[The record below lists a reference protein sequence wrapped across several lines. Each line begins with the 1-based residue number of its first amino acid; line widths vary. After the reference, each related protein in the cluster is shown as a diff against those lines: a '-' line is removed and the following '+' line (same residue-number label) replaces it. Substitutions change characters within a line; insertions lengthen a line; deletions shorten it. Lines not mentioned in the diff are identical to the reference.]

1 MSEYLWD
8 GQPVSHDRFVQRALD
23 PGASAVVEACAGS
36 GKTWLLVGRVLRLL
50 LAGAEPAQIL
60 AITFTRR
67 AAQEMRQRLLQ
78 DLAALARADR
88 QHALTLL
95 GERGLDGPQAQQ
107 ALPVARGLYERV
119 ASTEQ
124 SVSIETF
131 HGWFWRLL
139 RRAPLGS
146 GGAHAASLIEAP
158 GRLLEEAWND
168 FAGEL
173 LSPDAHAALSDYEE
187 LVTRIGDV
195 NTDRLLRNFLAKRA
209 EWWSF
214 AGADLVR
221 AIERACQPMRD
232 ALRAR
237 GFPTSQHPGEMLR
250 QPRFLHVLRA
260 LLECW
265 EGVQRPTQLL
275 GAVARSARTFLQAPT
290 DPLLD
295 VARASDVLLTLEGAP
310 RKAVQPGRLHRPEP
324 GYADLLDEAI
334 GILHGVRAAELEW
347 DALRLNEC
355 GLRCGARL
363 LQSYER
369 RKRNANVL
377 DFTDIE
383 WYADRL
389 LRDEGTAAYMQA
401 NLDARYR
408 HLLVDEFQDTSTL
421 QWRALQCWLDAYE
434 GDADRPTVF
443 VVGDPK
449 QSIYRFRRAEP
460 RVFEAARQHLAQQF
474 EAATLRTNVTRRN
487 PSELVAVFD
496 SVFAQRNRL
505 YQAQSSHTRIDGR
518 FVLLPLPE
526 PVRTGAR
533 DGGTGQ
539 AADHLVP
546 GPVLR
551 DLLRESR
558 EAPRPDAHG
567 EEGRLLAG
575 QIAHWVGQLRIA
587 DGPKTRAAR
596 WSDAVV
602 LMRRRT
608 HMASLERAFRDA
620 GIPTLSDRR
629 GGLLGRAEI
638 EDLLALL
645 QFLCSEDDLSLA
657 HALRSPLFGC
667 SDQDLLA
674 IASSSGPTWWSR
686 LAGLPALGVELE
698 RARRLLAGWLQG
710 AGVLPVHDLLDRIF
724 DQADV
729 RARYAAC
736 VPRERGVQVQ
746 ANFDAFLE
754 LALTLDA
761 GRFPTLTRF
770 LDDVQWIREKD
781 AETIDE
787 GLAASDDAVRLMTIH
802 GAKGLEA
809 PIVAIADACAE
820 DDQPDRYDVLLNWP
834 PELAAPEHFSLFG
847 RATRSGSGRL
857 RWLET
862 DREQRAQEDW
872 NLMYVA
878 MTRACQVLI
887 VSGSGG
893 RGGSDS
899 WYRRLAAATGQPEAA
914 ASQPA
919 PAPVAAAGGAKRSF
933 VEFRPQP
940 LPTGRRTGTRESDA
954 IRMGKA
960 WHWLLER
967 ATEADWVPRPER
979 IGVDF
984 ALDREQVREVIE
996 AARRVTAS
1004 PALECFFGPQVA
1016 AWNELELIDASGD
1029 SLRIDRLVELSDSI
1043 WILDYK
1049 WRCTPPEREGYERQL
1064 ARYAAAVA
1072 SLRPGRRIRA
1082 ALVISDGSLIET
1094 ELGPATDKIIGGGP
1108 PRIEAP

>member
-8 GQPVSHDRFVQRALD
+8 GQPVSHEQFVQRALD
-23 PGASAVVEACAGS
+23 PDASAVVEACAGS

-78 DLAALARADR
+78 DLAALARADPE
-88 QHALTLL
+88 HALMLL
-95 GERGLDGPQAQQ
+95 GERGLSGPQAQR
-107 ALPVARGLYERV
+107 ALPAARGLYERV

-124 SVSIETF
+124 SVCIETF

-146 GGAHAASLIEAP
+146 GVPHTATLMEAP
-158 GRLLEEAWND
+158 RRLMEAAWND
-168 FAGEL
+168 FAAEL
-173 LSPDAHAALSDYEE
+173 LDAGQGPALSDYEE

-195 NTDRLLRNFLAKRA
+195 NADRLLRNFLNKRA

-214 AGADLVR
+214 GGADSVQ
-221 AIERACQPMRD
+221 ATERACQPMRE
-232 ALRAR
+232 ALRAA
-237 GFPTSQHPGEMLR
+237 GFSTSRHPGEMLR
-250 QPRFLHVLRA
+250 QPRFLQLLHALAACWKGARRPTKA
-260 LLECW
+260 LLTAIDAADSFPRLP
-265 EGVQRPTQLL
+265 V
-275 GAVARSARTFLQAPT
+275 
-290 DPLLD
+290 DPVLD
-295 VARASDVLLTLEGAP
+295 VARASRALLTVEGTPLEAL
-310 RKAVQPGRLHRPEP
+310 QPQALARRLPEPEP
-324 GYADLLDEAI
+324 GYPERLAEATRI
-334 GILHGVRAAELEW
+334 VHAVRAAELEW
-347 DALRLNEC
+347 DALRVNGC

-363 LQSYER
+363 LQAYER
-369 RKRNANVL
+369 RKQRANVL

-383 WYADRL
+383 WHADRL
-389 LRDEGTAAYMQA
+389 LRNEDTAAYMQA

-421 QWRALQCWLDAYE
+421 QWRALRCWLDAYE

-460 RVFEAARQHLAQQF
+460 RVFEAARQHLARQF
-474 EAATLRTNVTRRN
+474 GAATLRTNVTRRN
-487 PSELVAVFD
+487 PAQLVAVFD
-496 SVFAQRNRL
+496 SVFAGRNPL
-505 YQAQSSHTRIDGR
+505 YQAQSSHARIDGR
-518 FVLLPLPE
+518 FVLLPLPQPAQSGSKDGAGPRATL
-526 PVRTGAR
+526 PV
-533 DGGTGQ
+533 
-539 AADHLVP
+539 H
-546 GPVLR
+546 GPALR
-551 DLLRESR
+551 DVLCQSR
-558 EAPRPDAHG
+558 EAPRPNLH
-567 EEGRLLAG
+567 EQEGRWLAG
-575 QIAHWVGQLRIA
+575 QIAHWVGRLQVA
-587 DGPKTRAAR
+587 DGTKTRAAR

-602 LMRRRT
+602 LLRRRT

-629 GGLLGRAEI
+629 GGLLGQAEI

-657 HALRSPLFGC
+657 HSLRSPLFGC

-674 IASSSGPTWWSR
+674 IASGGASSWWLR
-686 LAGLPALGVELE
+686 LAALASPRVELE
-698 RARRLLAGWLQG
+698 RARRLLARWLQD

-746 ANFDAFLE
+746 ANFDAFLQ

-770 LDDVQWIREKD
+770 LDDVQWIRERD

-802 GAKGLEA
+802 GAKGMEA
-809 PIVAIADACAE
+809 PIVAIADACAQ

-834 PELAAPEHFSLFG
+834 PELAAPEHFSLLAGAGRSGAG
-847 RATRSGSGRL
+847 RAH
-857 RWLET
+857 WLET
-862 DREQRAQEDW
+862 ERQLRVQEDW
-872 NLMYVA
+872 NLLYVA

-893 RGGSDS
+893 RDAPDS
-899 WYRRLAAATGQPEAA
+899 WYGRLSAVAEPLQADVGE
-914 ASQPA
+914 PA
-919 PAPVAAAGGAKRSF
+919 PAPPGAGGAKRSF
-933 VEFRPQP
+933 VEFRPEP
-940 LPTGRRTGTRESDA
+940 LPTGRRVRAIESDA

-960 WHWLLER
+960 WHALLER
-967 ATEADWVPRPER
+967 ATEADWVPPER
-979 IGVDF
+979 IGSDF
-984 ALDREQVREVIE
+984 ALDQDQVREVLE
-996 AARRVTAS
+996 AARRVTVS
-1004 PALECFFGPQVA
+1004 PALERFFAPAVA
-1016 AWNELELIDASGD
+1016 GWNELELIDASGD
-1029 SLRIDRLVELSDSI
+1029 SLRIDRLVELPESI

-1049 WRCTPPEREGYERQL
+1049 WRCTASERAGYERQL

-1072 SLRPGRRIRA
+1072 SVRPGCTIRT
-1082 ALVISDGSLIET
+1082 ALVLADGSLIET
-1094 ELGPATDKIIGGGP
+1094 
-1108 PRIEAP
+1108 APG